1 MKNSRIYK
9 ILLPFFLMM
18 FITNYVFADDISPL
32 DDNFDIYEVLEDAE
46 SIETNSSSSELP
58 TINSRAYVVIDRK
71 SNTVLVGK
79 NENQKKKMASTTKI
93 MTALIVIE
101 NCDLSE
107 TVEISKK
114 SASTG
119 GSRLGLKTGDKI
131 TVYDLLYGLMMRSG
145 NDSAVALA
153 EHTAGSISIFADL
166 MNQKAVE
173 LGLSNTH
180 FVTPHGLDEDEHYT
194 TAYELA
200 LLSNYAMN
208 NEIFAKIV
216 GTKNY
221 TITIN
226 GYPKTLT
233 NTNELL
239 GSLNG
244 VYGIKTGFTN
254 GANRCLVTCCK
265 RGEMDLICVVLGADT
280 KKYRTTDSIKLL
292 EYSFSNFKYVNIEEM
307 VSNYFETWKEN
318 NKNSFTINKGISSYL
333 DLKYEDLEHSTIPIR
348 NDLVDKFQ
356 FYITCDYI
364 LDSPISKGTSIGTI
378 TLSLEDKTIYSGN
391 IITDSDVEKKSI
403 FDYMLY
409 FYKNFYNIF
418 DDFGDGE
425 KMIFL
430 RPQIH
435 KNYFLFYIFFYVFNY
450 ISYCNNFFSITV
462 WNFYIKFFF

>member
-9 ILLPFFLMM
+9 ILLPFFLMI

-32 DDNFDIYEVLEDAE
+32 DDNFDIYEVLEDSE

-153 EHTAGSISIFADL
+153 EHTAGSISSFADL

-356 FYITCDYI
+356 FYITCDYV

-425 KMIFL
+425 KMIFS
-430 RPQIH
+430 PSP
-435 KNYFLFYIFFYVFNY
+435 NP
-450 ISYCNNFFSITV
+450 
-462 WNFYIKFFF
+462 